1 MKAKKSTLQAKL
13 YPNTLLLPAGV
24 LYLILFLIPTLL
36 AFFFSMTRWT
46 LFNFHWIGFQNF
58 VNYFS
63 DPNLSIGFRNTLIYA
78 VVTSGLKVIIGL
90 YLGNFLT
97 SRIRTKGFL
106 RSVVFFPVLVSTIGI
121 GFTFNELMDPFH
133 GMINVTIVWFAHLL
147 GIATTGPG
155 WLASNNLLPLLS
167 VAFVDVWKGVGI
179 ATVIYIA
186 GIVSIPAEYYEASA
200 IDGASARKQF
210 YKITVPLIR
219 PAMATV
225 ILLSFISGL
234 RSFDLIWAMTNGG
247 PGFAS
252 DVIASIN
259 YKQYEA
265 GFYGLSTAGNV
276 ILFIGVMILV
286 LPMSQ
291 FLNRKSDL

>member
-1 MKAKKSTLQAKL
+1 MKAKKSTLHAKL

-24 LYLILFLIPTLL
+24 LYVILFLVPTLL

-46 LFNFHWIGFQNF
+46 LFNFHWIGLQNF
-58 VNYFS
+58 KNYFS
-63 DPNLSIGFRNTLIYA
+63 DPNLSVGFRNTLIYA

-121 GFTFNELMDPFH
+121 GFTFSELMDPFH
-133 GMINVTIVWFAHLL
+133 GMINVTIVWFAHLF
-147 GIATTGPG
+147 GISMAGPG

-167 VAFVDVWKGVGI
+167 VAFVDVWKGVGF

-219 PAMATV
+219 PAMASV
-225 ILLSFISGL
+225 ILLSFIGGL
-234 RSFDLIWAMTNGG
+234 RSFDLIWAMTGGG
-247 PGFAS
+247 PGFSS

-291 FLNRKSDL
+291 FLNRKSDI